1 MGTDTLDLRGT
12 AGVEALGWVGQPDL
26 DRLLTHARAVVV
38 PQFSGFGSVTRLVEL
53 SCAGVPSLTPA
64 HTTFA
69 IDLPPGVHV
78 LGDAWPQWHDLLR
91 ELAQSPRQDAWDYP
105 AWEAVQPQTLH
116 RYLSRWVGEE

>member
-1 MGTDTLDLRGT
+1 
-12 AGVEALGWVGQPDL
+12 
-26 DRLLTHARAVVV
+26 
-38 PQFSGFGSVTRLVEL
+38 
-53 SCAGVPSLTPA
+53 
-64 HTTFA
+64 
-69 IDLPPGVHV
+69 VHV